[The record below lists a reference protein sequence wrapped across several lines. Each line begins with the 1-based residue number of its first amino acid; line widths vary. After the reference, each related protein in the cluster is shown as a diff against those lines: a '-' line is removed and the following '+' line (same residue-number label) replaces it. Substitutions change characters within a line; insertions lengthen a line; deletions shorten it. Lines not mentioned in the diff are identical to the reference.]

1 MTGDNIYK
9 SLESKKD
16 TNNHCFKNV
25 FYNYNY
31 QIKRL
36 IMKKPTIIIVDD
48 NQTFRQSLI
57 LLITIENI
65 ASVIGKASNG
75 IEFLGLLA
83 DNKPDLVLMD
93 IDMPEMNGIE
103 ASQKALELM
112 PDLKIIVFSMYGNE
126 EYYSKMR
133 EIGVKGYILKSCHID
148 EFENAI
154 RDVMKGK
161 NYFFTDLKIKNIKD
175 KELKVVDRILSED
188 SDLTITEIKL
198 IQNIYSKSSN

>member
-1 MTGDNIYK
+1 
-9 SLESKKD
+9 
-16 TNNHCFKNV
+16 
-25 FYNYNY
+25 
-31 QIKRL
+31 
-36 IMKKPTIIIVDD
+36 MKKPTIIIVDD
-48 NQTFRQSLI
+48 NLTFRQSLI

-75 IEFLGLLA
+75 IEFLELLA
-83 DNKPDLVLMD
+83 ANKPDVVLMD

-103 ASQKALELM
+103 ASKKALEIM

-133 EIGVKGYILKSCHID
+133 DIGVKGYILKSCHID